1 MEIRTYVRYALEG
14 IMGYRLK
21 GGRTDVSEYHSRT
34 VSIENAGGGVP

>member
-21 GGRTDVSEYHSRT
+21 GGRTDVSEYHSRPVGT
-34 VSIENAGGGVP
+34 KDAGGSVP